1 MEFRLLEPL
10 PVETRRELLARA
22 RRRRFAAGEVIF
34 HEGDPGDA
42 MHLLAKGHVAIRVT
56 TPLGDTATLRVL
68 RAGDHFG
75 ELSVVAP
82 APRNATIVALDAIE
96 TLAVHRDDVEQL
108 RREHP
113 AVDRF
118 LVDTLVQEVRR
129 LSVLLAEALYLPVE
143 KRTWRRLLALTA
155 IYARDGD
162 PTTLIPLTQEDVAG
176 IVGTTRPTINRLLRD
191 AERDGL
197 LRMSRGRI
205 DVIDR
210 AALERRCR

>member
-10 PVETRRELLARA
+10 PADTRRELLARA

-75 ELSVVAP
+75 ELSVVSP
-82 APRNATIVALDAIE
+82 APRNATIVALDATE
-96 TLAVHRDDVEQL
+96 TLVVHRDDVDQL
-108 RREHP
+108 RRDHP

-129 LSVLLAEALYLPVE
+129 LSILLAEALYLPVE
-143 KRTWRRLLALTA
+143 KRTWRRLLALTT
-155 IYARDGD
+155 IYARDTD
-162 PTTLIPLTQEDVAG
+162 PTTVIPLTQEDVAG

-210 AALERRCR
+210 AALERRSR